1 MKNEYLVSLSDLWV
15 EVCTNGKKNH
25 LIPLLKANLK
35 SNTIKCTHKA
45 FIAGLDK
52 GGSADRSR
60 RFRWMKILKKN
71 PKITCTVNV
80 VPGYHKKE
88 SSGERSANII
98 TSLLLWLQHTINPL
112 QESNC
117 MLLPS
122 VLQTRKGK
130 ILVNFHLKVLTSV
143 FFFVDKMTLII
154 CKTARLCSFV
164 CMCNFQW

>member
-1 MKNEYLVSLSDLWV
+1 MENEYLVSLSDLWV

-60 RFRWMKILKKN
+60 RFRWMKIKK
-71 PKITCTVNV
+71 TQESHVLLMWYQDTT
-80 VPGYHKKE
+80 KKE

-122 VLQTRKGK
+122 VLQTRKGE

-154 CKTARLCSFV
+154 CKTAWLCGFV
-164 CMCNFQW
+164 CMCNFQR

>member
-1 MKNEYLVSLSDLWV
+1 ME
-15 EVCTNGKKNH
+15 KKNH
-25 LIPLLKANLK
+25 LIPLSKANVK

-45 FIAGLDK
+45 FIARLDK
-52 GGSADRSR
+52 DRSADRSR
-60 RFRWMKILKKN
+60 RFRWIKIKKK

-88 SSGERSANII
+88 SSGEWYANII

-122 VLQTRKGK
+122 VLQTRKGE

-154 CKTARLCSFV
+154 CKTAWLCGFV
-164 CMCNFQW
+164 CMCITFNDKETSFV

>member
-1 MKNEYLVSLSDLWV
+1 MENEYLVSLSDLWV
-15 EVCTNGKKNH
+15 EVCINGQKNH
-25 LIPLLKANLK
+25 LIPLSKANVK

-52 GGSADRSR
+52 GKSADHSR
-60 RFRWMKILKKN
+60 RFRWMKIKKKKK
-71 PKITCTVNV
+71 PKITCTVNA
-80 VPGYHKKE
+80 VPGYHQKE

-122 VLQTRKGK
+122 DLQTRKGE

-143 FFFVDKMTLII
+143 FFL
-154 CKTARLCSFV
+154 
-164 CMCNFQW
+164 

>member
-1 MKNEYLVSLSDLWV
+1 ME
-15 EVCTNGKKNH
+15 KKNR
-25 LIPLLKANLK
+25 LIPLSKANVK

-52 GGSADRSR
+52 DRFADRSR
-60 RFRWMKILKKN
+60 RFRWMKIKKKKQ
-71 PKITCTVNV
+71 PKITCTVNA

-88 SSGERSANII
+88 SSGEWSANII
-98 TSLLLWLQHTINPL
+98 TSLLLWLQHTLKPH

-122 VLQTRKGK
+122 VLQTRKGE

-143 FFFVDKMTLII
+143 FFL
-154 CKTARLCSFV
+154 
-164 CMCNFQW
+164 